1 MPPYQTPGVFIEEQ
15 DTGAHPIL
23 AVGTSTAGFVGTAP
37 IGDYGKGEAI
47 PVDNWSQFYKLFVGD
62 KGKTTDLANAVNGFF
77 LNGGSRCYIANIAA
91 DEAVSVGLAAL
102 NLIDEIAIVAAPGR
116 CDQQSYNA
124 LIDACELLKDRVA
137 ILDGPAI
144 VDDAEQLTR
153 VGIDDGGSGGGGGG
167 KTPKP
172 PKPGLKPKQTSYA
185 ACYAP
190 HLKVADA
197 IDPSVIV
204 TAPPS
209 GHMAGIW
216 ASTDSTR
223 GVHKAPANVSV
234 RGAIGLT
241 KIFSSAEQ
249 GPLNDAGVNI
259 IRFFTREG
267 IRVWGARTLDPTG
280 NWKYLNVRRLFTMI
294 EESIAISTRWVIFE
308 PNDRPLW
315 NDIKRDIGNF
325 LRVLHS
331 QGALAGDRPEQAFF
345 VKCDRET
352 NPPEI
357 IDLGQVVVVVGIAPV
372 KPAEFLIIRI
382 GQSQAGTSVET
393 A

>member
-23 AVGTSTAGFVGTAP
+23 AVGTSTAGFVGTAS
-37 IGDYGKGEAI
+37 IADAGKGEAI
-47 PVDNWSQFYKLFVGD
+47 PVDNWGQFYKIFVGE
-62 KGKTTDLANAVNGFF
+62 KGKSTDLANAVQGFF
-77 LNGGSRCYIANIAA
+77 ANGGSRCYIANIGA
-91 DEAVSVGLAAL
+91 DEAVSVGLDAL
-102 NLIDEIAIVAAPGR
+102 NLIDEIAIIAAPGR

-124 LIDACELLKDRVA
+124 LLDAAELMKDRVA
-137 ILDGPAI
+137 ILDGPAM
-144 VDDAEQLTR
+144 VDDADQLTR
-153 VGIDDGGSGGGGGG
+153 VGSGDGDSSAGGGG
-167 KTPKP
+167 KTKP
-172 PKPGLKPKQTSYA
+172 QKAGMKPRVSKYGSFYV
-185 ACYAP
+185 P
-190 HLKVADA
+190 HLRVPDA
-197 IDPSVIV
+197 INPSVIV
-204 TAPPS
+204 SAPPS
-209 GHMAGIW
+209 GHMAGLW
-216 ASTDSTR
+216 AQTDATR
-223 GVHKAPANVSV
+223 GVHKAPANMAV
-234 RGAIGLT
+234 RGAVGLT
-241 KIFSSAEQ
+241 KIYSSAEQ
-249 GPLNDAGVNI
+249 GPLNDAGVNV

-308 PNDRPLW
+308 PNDKPLW
-315 NDIKRDIGNF
+315 NDIKRDITNF

-352 NPPEI
+352 NPPET

-382 GQSQAGTSVET
+382 GQSQAGATVET